1 MRSHSLRRFH
11 SAFRIPHSEI
21 RNAKGGNALL
31 KRSEKEKIVEA
42 LHEKFSRARAVL
54 LTDFRGLNML
64 AMDELRNQLRDASV
78 EYQVVKNTL
87 MTRAA
92 DGTDMAL
99 LKEHFFGPC
108 AVALSYEDPVAP
120 ARILIKFSEDNS
132 ALEVRAGVVEGQIVD
147 LAGITRLS
155 RLPSQEVL
163 LGQLLSLMNAPVTGL
178 VRVLGGVLRNFMG
191 VLEAIKQKKGG

>member
-1 MRSHSLRRFH
+1 M
-11 SAFRIPHSEI
+11 
-21 RNAKGGNALL
+21 

-42 LHEKFSRARAVL
+42 LHEKFSKAKAVL
-54 LTDFRGLNML
+54 ITDFRGLNMPV
-64 AMDELRNQLRDASV
+64 MDELRSQLRDASV

-108 AVALSYEDPVAP
+108 AVALSYEDPVAA
-120 ARILIKFSEDNS
+120 ARVLIKFSEGNA
-132 ALEVRAGVVEGQIVD
+132 ALEVKAGVVEGRVVD

-155 RLPSQEVL
+155 KLPSQEVL
-163 LGQLLSLMNAPVTGL
+163 LGQLLSVMNAPVTGL
-178 VRVLGGVLRNFMG
+178 VTVLAGVLRNFIG
-191 VLEAIKQKKGG
+191 VLQAIKRQKEG